1 MIELRKRI
9 RKILRREKVSG
20 TAGKALGVASPVV
33 AVAHSGQR
41 SQVPATSIRQAE
53 QYFMFEPRW
62 AVPPG

>member
-41 SQVPATSIRQAE
+41 SQVPATSI
-53 QYFMFEPRW
+53 
-62 AVPPG
+62 